1 MPTERNET
9 IDSLD
14 RMKKLGQIKGMGG
27 KLNRRGSAVRNP
39 VPQRE
44 ALVIWVFL
52 LTRPE
57 R

>member
-1 MPTERNET
+1 M
-9 IDSLD
+9 DSLD

-27 KLNRRGSAVRNP
+27 KLNRRGSIVSNP

-57 R
+57 P

>member
-27 KLNRRGSAVRNP
+27 KLNRRGSTVRNP